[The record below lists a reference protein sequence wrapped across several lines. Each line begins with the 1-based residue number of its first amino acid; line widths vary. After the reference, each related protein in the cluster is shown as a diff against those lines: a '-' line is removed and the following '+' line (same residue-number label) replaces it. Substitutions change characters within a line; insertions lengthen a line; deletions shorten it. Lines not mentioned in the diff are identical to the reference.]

1 MLRVFFTIVLP
12 LVLPTALYLL
22 WMRLAHWLPWGAP
35 WGSPEGS
42 QPGEAV
48 RWAAL
53 PWVWLAAAGALLLTL
68 MLFVVTVHFGTAEPG
83 TYVPPRWENGRIVPG
98 HIDPAHNR

>member
-12 LVLPTALYLL
+12 LVLPTVLYLL
-22 WMRLAHWLPWGAP
+22 WMRLAQWLPWRSLP
-35 WGSPEGS
+35 GSPEGS

-68 MLFVVTVHFGTAEPG
+68 MLFIVTVHFGTAEPG

-98 HIDPAHNR
+98 HIEPKR